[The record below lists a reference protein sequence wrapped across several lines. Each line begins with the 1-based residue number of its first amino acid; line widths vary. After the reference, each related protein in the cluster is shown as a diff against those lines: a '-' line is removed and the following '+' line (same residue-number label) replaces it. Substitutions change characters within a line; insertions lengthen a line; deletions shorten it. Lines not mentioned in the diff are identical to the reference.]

1 MIAEIVLTAVLALG
15 CGVGTPVHADPS
27 VFGTLGCSCPDT
39 PSGGGPVQQHDI
51 DRGIAD
57 GLSDGLSGS
66 PPGPSR

>member
-15 CGVGTPVHADPS
+15 CGVGTPVHADRG

-39 PSGGGPVQQHDI
+39 PSGGPVQQHDI

-57 GLSDGLSGS
+57 GLSGS
-66 PPGPSR
+66 PPGSPR